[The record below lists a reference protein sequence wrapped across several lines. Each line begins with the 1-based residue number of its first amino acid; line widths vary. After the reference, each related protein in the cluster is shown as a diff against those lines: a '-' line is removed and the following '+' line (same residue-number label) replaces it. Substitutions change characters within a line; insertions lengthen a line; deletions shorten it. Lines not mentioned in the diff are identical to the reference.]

1 MKMNKKQLRRNNF
14 SLLEVIVAITIVAI
28 VATIAVQ
35 NLTAKAD
42 EANVKTAEI
51 QINSFKSAI
60 TTYRLNTGK
69 YPNSLEDLVRNPGVN
84 GWKQELE
91 QIPKDPWGN
100 PYMYNL
106 APGTF
111 NQYEIISYGADGQAG
126 GTGVGADIT
135 LSKSTER

>member
-1 MKMNKKQLRRNNF
+1 MKINRNRMRRNSF
-14 SLLEVIVAITIVAI
+14 SLIEVIVAITIVAI

-35 NLTAKAD
+35 NVISQGD
-42 EANVKTAEI
+42 VANVKAAEI

-60 TTYRLNTGK
+60 SSYRLNTGK
-69 YPNSLEDLVRNPGVN
+69 FPNSLEDLVRNPGVS

-91 QIPKDPWGN
+91 NIPKDPWGN
-100 PYMYNL
+100 PYMYSL

-126 GTGVGADIT
+126 GSDVNADIT
-135 LSKSTER
+135 LSKPSER